1 MAGKGKARG
10 GRTFNNPILP
20 GFHPDPSIC
29 RVGDD
34 FYLVNS
40 SFEYF
45 PGVPIFHSRDLV
57 HWRQIGHVLTRRSQL
72 NLDKMGSSRGIYAP
86 TLRHAGGRFYMITT
100 LIDGGGNFVVSA
112 RRPEGSWSD
121 PIWLD
126 QEGESGFD
134 PSLLF
139 HDGRV
144 YYTRTGK
151 GADFEHPFVH
161 QVELDLGTFKR
172 RGRMRVIWRGTGDVW
187 TEGPHLL
194 TFSGKNPGRVLSN
207 SRVESRRAKLAGT
220 HAIRGRYYLLAA
232 EGGTFLGHA
241 QMAARSE
248 APFGPFEPCPRN
260 PILSHRRRRGHPI
273 QATGHADLVTLCDGS
288 VWAVFLGVRRHDG
301 HTLLGRESYLAPVTF
316 DNDGWPMIGDGGH
329 VELKMVAPALPAHS
343 WPGEPARD
351 DFDDLALAPHW
362 VFLRNPVP
370 GAASLKER
378 PGFLRLWGSP
388 ETLDDVAA
396 TTFVGRRQEHHA
408 FTCQTELDFSPQ
420 RPGEEA
426 GLTVRAREE
435 FHLDLAIRWTA
446 DGREA
451 VATVRAGKNRRTLGR
466 VQLPG
471 QGRVRLEISATA
483 AAYRFRAGTGN
494 RLRLLGTVPTRMLS
508 TETIK
513 RSGILHFT
521 GVVIGMYAT
530 GRGQRASV
538 PADFDWFSYRGR

>member
-57 HWRQIGHVLTRRSQL
+57 HWRQIGHVLTRLSQL

-100 LIDGGGNFVVSA
+100 LIDGGGNFVVTA
-112 RRPEGSWSD
+112 RRPEGPWSD

-126 QEGESGFD
+126 EGGFD

-144 YYTRTGK
+144 YYMRTGK

-161 QVELDLGTFKR
+161 QVELDPVTLKR
-172 RGRMRVIWRGTGDVW
+172 RGRMRVIWRGTGGVW
-187 TEGPHLL
+187 TEGPHLYH
-194 TFSGKNPGRVLSN
+194 RN
-207 SRVESRRAKLAGT
+207 S
-220 HAIRGRYYLLAA
+220 RYYLLAA

-241 QMAARSE
+241 QMAARAD

-260 PILSHRRRRGHPI
+260 PILTHRRRRGHPI
-273 QATGHADLVTLCDGS
+273 QATGHSDLVTLRDGS
-288 VWAVFLGVRRHDG
+288 VWAVFLGVRRHEG
-301 HTLLGRESYLAPVTF
+301 HTLLGRETYLAPVVF
-316 DNDGWPMIGDGGH
+316 DDDGWPMIGDGGH
-329 VELKMVAPALPAHS
+329 VELKMLAPALSTHLG
-343 WPGEPARD
+343 PGEPARD
-351 DFDDLALAPHW
+351 DFDDPALAPQW
-362 VFLRNPVP
+362 VFLRNPVS
-370 GAASLKER
+370 GAASLEER

-396 TTFVGRRQEHHA
+396 TTFVGRRQEDHA

-420 RPGEEA
+420 RSGEEA

-435 FHLDLAIRWTA
+435 FHLDLAVRWTA
-446 DGREA
+446 AGREA
-451 VATVRAGKNRRTLGR
+451 VAAVRAGKKKRTLGR
-466 VQLPG
+466 VPLPG
-471 QGRVRLEISATA
+471 HGRVRLEISATA
-483 AAYRFRAGTGN
+483 AAYQFRAGTGT
-494 RLRLLGTVPTRMLS
+494 RLRLLGTAPTRLLS

-521 GVVIGMYAT
+521 GMVIGMYAT
-530 GRGQRASV
+530 GRGQRGSV

>member
-1 MAGKGKARG
+1 MAGRG
-10 GRTFNNPILP
+10 GTRGQRTFENPILP

-57 HWRQIGHVLTRRSQL
+57 HWRQIGHVLTRASQL
-72 NLDKMGSSRGIYAP
+72 NLNKIGSSRGIYAP
-86 TLRHAGGRFYMITT
+86 TLRHAGGRFYLITT
-100 LIDGGGNFVVSA
+100 LIDGGGNFVVIA
-112 RRPEGSWSD
+112 RRPEGPWSE

-126 QEGESGFD
+126 QKGEGGFD

-139 HDGRV
+139 HGGRV

-161 QVELDLGTFKR
+161 QVELDPVTLKR

-194 TFSGKNPGRVLSN
+194 RIHGNYF
-207 SRVESRRAKLAGT
+207 
-220 HAIRGRYYLLAA
+220 LLAA

-241 QMAARSE
+241 QMVARAD

-273 QATGHADLVTLCDGS
+273 QATGHVDLVTLRDGS
-288 VWAVFLGVRRHDG
+288 VWAVFLGMRRHAG
-301 HTLLGRESYLAPVTF
+301 HSLLGRETFLAPVRF
-316 DNDGWPMIGDGGH
+316 DSDGWPMIGDGGH
-329 VELKMVAPALPAHS
+329 IELKMPAPALPEHP
-343 WPGEPARD
+343 WPAEPGRD
-351 DFDDLALAPHW
+351 DFRSLDLAPHW
-362 VFLRNPVP
+362 IFLRNPTP
-370 GAASLKER
+370 GAYSLKER

-388 ETLDDVAA
+388 ETLDEVAA

-408 FTCQTELDFSPQ
+408 FTCQAELEFSPRRQ
-420 RPGEEA
+420 GEEA

-435 FHLDLAIRWTA
+435 FHLDLALRWTA
-446 DGREA
+446 TGREA
-451 VATVRAGKNRRTLGR
+451 VVAVRAGKKRRTLGR
-466 VQLPG
+466 VLLPG
-471 QGRVRLEISATA
+471 HGRVRLEISAA
-483 AAYRFRAGTGN
+483 GGAYQFRAGAGN
-494 RLRLLGTVPTRMLS
+494 RLRLLRTAPTRMLS
-508 TETIK
+508 TETIG
-513 RSGILHFT
+513 RSGMLHFT

-530 GRGQRASV
+530 GRGQQVSV

>member
-1 MAGKGKARG
+1 MADKETARS
-10 GRTFNNPILP
+10 GRTFINPILP

-57 HWRQIGHVLTRRSQL
+57 HWRQIGHVLTRQSQL
-72 NLDKMGSSRGIYAP
+72 NLHKMGSSRGIYAP
-86 TLRHAGGRFYMITT
+86 TLRHANGRFTMITT
-100 LIDGGGNFVVSA
+100 LIDGGGNFVVTA
-112 RRPEGSWSD
+112 RRPEGPWSD

-126 QEGESGFD
+126 EGGFD

-139 HDGRV
+139 HGGRV

-161 QVELDLGTFKR
+161 QVELDPVTFER

-187 TEGPHLL
+187 TEGPHLY
-194 TFSGKNPGRVLSN
+194 
-207 SRVESRRAKLAGT
+207 
-220 HAIRGRYYLLAA
+220 HCQGRYYLLAA

-241 QMAARSE
+241 QMAARAE

-260 PILSHRRRRGHPI
+260 PILSHRGRRGHPI
-273 QATGHADLVTLCDGS
+273 QATGHMDLVTLRDGS
-288 VWAVFLGVRRHDG
+288 VWAVFLGVRRRSG
-301 HTLLGRESYLAPVTF
+301 HTLLGRETYLAPVTF
-316 DNDGWPMIGDGGH
+316 DDRGWPVIGNGGR
-329 VELKMVAPALPAHS
+329 VELKMPAPALPAHP
-343 WPGEPARD
+343 WPGERARD
-351 DFDDLALAPHW
+351 NFDDTALAPHW
-362 VFLRNPVP
+362 VFLRNPIP
-370 GAASLKER
+370 GMVSLEER
-378 PGFLRLWGSP
+378 LGFLRLWGSP

-408 FTCQTELDFSPQ
+408 FTCQTELDFSPG
-420 RPGEEA
+420 RPAEEA

-435 FHLDLAIRWTA
+435 FHLDLAVRWIA

-451 VATVRAGKNRRTLGR
+451 VATLRLGKTRRTIGR
-466 VQLPG
+466 VRLPG
-471 QGRVRLEISATA
+471 QGRVRLEISAA
-483 AAYRFRAGTGN
+483 ADAYQFRAGIGSA
-494 RLRLLGTVPTRMLS
+494 LRILGTVPTRMLS

-513 RSGILHFT
+513 KCGILHFT

-530 GRGQRASV
+530 GRGQHATV
-538 PADFDWFSYRGR
+538 PADFNWLSYRGR

>member
-1 MAGKGKARG
+1 MAGKGKVRG
-10 GRTFNNPILP
+10 GRRFDNPILP

-57 HWRQIGHVLTRRSQL
+57 NWRQIGHVLTRKSQL

-86 TLRHAGGRFYMITT
+86 TLRHAGGRFIMITT
-100 LIDGGGNFVVSA
+100 LIDGGGNFVVTA
-112 RRPEGSWSD
+112 RRPEGPWSD

-126 QEGESGFD
+126 EGGFD

-139 HDGRV
+139 HRGRV

-161 QVELDLGTFKR
+161 QVELDPATFKR
-172 RGRMRVIWRGTGDVW
+172 RGRMRVIWRGSGGVW
-187 TEGPHLL
+187 TEGPHV
-194 TFSGKNPGRVLSN
+194 FHFQS
-207 SRVESRRAKLAGT
+207 
-220 HAIRGRYYLLAA
+220 RYYLLAA

-241 QMAARSE
+241 QMAARAD

-260 PILSHRRRRGHPI
+260 PILTHRRRRGHSI
-273 QATGHADLVTLCDGS
+273 QATGHADLVTLRDGS
-288 VWAVFLGVRRHDG
+288 VWAVFLGVRRCDG
-301 HTLLGRESYLAPVTF
+301 HTLLGRETFLAPVSF
-316 DNDGWPMIGDGGH
+316 DDDGWPMIGDGGH
-329 VELKMVAPALPAHS
+329 AELKMPAPTLPAHA
-343 WPGEPARD
+343 WPDVPARD
-351 DFDDLALAPHW
+351 DFDNLDLAPGW
-362 VFLRNPVP
+362 IFLRNPVP
-370 GAASLKER
+370 GAASLEER
-378 PGFLRLWGSP
+378 PGFLRLWGSS

-408 FTCQTELDFSPQ
+408 FTCQTDLDFSPR

-435 FHLDLAIRWTA
+435 FHLDIAVRWTA
-446 DGREA
+446 ARREA
-451 VATVRAGKNRRTLGR
+451 VATVRAGKSSRTLGR
-466 VQLPG
+466 APLPG
-471 QGRVRLEISATA
+471 HGRVRLEISAA
-483 AAYRFRAGTGN
+483 ADSYQFRAGTGN
-494 RLRLLGTVPTRMLS
+494 RQRLLGTVPTRMLS

-521 GVVIGMYAT
+521 GVVLGMYAT

-538 PADFDWFSYRGR
+538 PADFDWFFYSGR

>member
-1 MAGKGKARG
+1 MAGRGGARG
-10 GRTFNNPILP
+10 QRTFSNPILP

-29 RVGDD
+29 RVGED

-57 HWRQIGHVLTRRSQL
+57 HWRPIGHVLTRRSQL

-86 TLRHAGGRFYMITT
+86 TLRHAGGRFTMITT
-100 LIDGGGNFVVSA
+100 LIDGGGNFVVTA
-112 RRPEGSWSD
+112 RRPEGPWSE

-126 QEGESGFD
+126 QEGENGFD
-134 PSLLF
+134 PSLFF
-139 HDGRV
+139 HHGRV

-151 GADFEHPFVH
+151 GADFQHPFVH
-161 QVELDLGTFKR
+161 QVELDPVTFKR

-187 TEGPHLL
+187 TEGPHLY
-194 TFSGKNPGRVLSN
+194 TFAGRNPGRVLSN

-220 HAIRGRYYLLAA
+220 HAIRSRYYLVAA

-241 QMAARSE
+241 QMAARAA

-260 PILSHRRRRGHPI
+260 PILSHRRRSGHPI
-273 QATGHADLVTLCDGS
+273 QATGHVDLVTLRDGS
-288 VWAVFLGVRRHDG
+288 VWAVFLGVRRRAG

-316 DNDGWPMIGDGGH
+316 DDSGWPMIGDRGH
-329 VELKMVAPALPAHS
+329 VELKMPAPPLPAHP
-343 WPGEPARD
+343 WPGEPARN
-351 DFDDLALAPHW
+351 DFDSTVLAPQW

-370 GAASLKER
+370 GMVSLEER
-378 PGFLRLWGSP
+378 QGFLRLWGSP
-388 ETLDDVAA
+388 ESLDEVAA

-408 FTCQTELDFSPQ
+408 FVCQTDLDFSP
-420 RPGEEA
+420 RLPGEEA

-435 FHLDLAIRWTA
+435 FHLDLAVRWTSR
-446 DGREA
+446 GREA
-451 VATVRAGKNRRTLGR
+451 VATICAGKNRRTLGR
-466 VQLPG
+466 VPLPG
-471 QGRVRLEISATA
+471 QGRVRLEISATSE
-483 AAYRFRAGTGN
+483 AYQLRAGSGG
-494 RLRLLGTVPTRMLS
+494 RLRLLGTAPTRSLS

-538 PADFDWFSYRGR
+538 PADFDWFSYRSR